1 MIFLIKKNILIDIF
15 PLKYNTVTMLS
26 HAALF
31 FCGNEIKATRRKV
44 NISKF
49 TSTIT
54 ERIPQKREK
63 DKV

>member
-31 FCGNEIKATRRKV
+31 FAEMKLRQHG
-44 NISKF
+44 
-49 TSTIT
+49 
-54 ERIPQKREK
+54 ER
-63 DKV
+63 